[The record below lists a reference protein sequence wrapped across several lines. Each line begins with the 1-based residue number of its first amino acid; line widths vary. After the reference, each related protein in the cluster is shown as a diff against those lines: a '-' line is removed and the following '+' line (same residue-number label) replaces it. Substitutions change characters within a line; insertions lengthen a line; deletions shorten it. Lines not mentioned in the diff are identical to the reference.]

1 MDGQTYRQT
10 YRWTGKQAGWEMD
23 KDGQMHRQ
31 VSWLVDGT
39 DIQRWIDKQA
49 GWWMDRLTNRC
60 KDGQG
65 RRQTGAGTDRHT
77 DRCKATDK

>member
-1 MDGQTYRQT
+1 MDRLTDRHTDGQVSRQAG
-10 YRWTGKQAGWEMD
+10 RWTRMD
-23 KDGQMHRQ
+23 KETHRQ

-39 DIQRWIDKQA
+39 HTQRWTDKQA

-65 RRQTGAGTDRHT
+65 SRQTGGGTDRHT
-77 DRCKATDK
+77 DRCKVTDK